1 MAAQTDPITIATT
14 WHALQRICR
23 EMRQHI
29 ERTATNVLA
38 CTLHD
43 LAYGIWNAKG
53 EAIAIPE
60 GFPCR
65 LLSSSFQIRAVQKK
79 FAGKIYSGDVFLTN
93 DPFQAG
99 AVHLPDWVFVRPIFF
114 EGEIVFWTCMG
125 THVPDN
131 GGALPGAYFLAF
143 DSIAEGLNIPP
154 VKVVEKGVLQ
164 EGVLDIILANNRL
177 ADMMRREIRS
187 NIGSTTLAEKRTVDL
202 LKRYGVETVNACM
215 DEMIKRTEKAVREK
229 IAQWPDGVYKAEAKT
244 DDDGANIGVPVTIRC
259 TLTIKG
265 DEATFDFS
273 ESDEQVRGYANEGYS
288 VTMSE
293 AMAAA
298 FMFFGPELA
307 AYHNEGS
314 LRPVHIIAKEG
325 TVTNCKP
332 GALVAAAPSLIG
344 NKVLECVMDTL
355 SQALP
360 HQAAACHPGPLELMF
375 IGPDMRTMPPQLYVY
390 VSFNPDAGAGATYGN
405 DGYQIFAC
413 GGTLGVVAKSD
424 AEEEMVRFP
433 WRITKYEF
441 MTDAHGAGKWR
452 SAPGVIWEG
461 VNESID
467 CSSNL
472 GPADGFHTQ
481 GKGQQGGWDS
491 RLNKAYIVRGDQTIE
506 IKEPHIPQQLKGG
519 DIFVAKAM
527 GGAGVGRPEERD
539 PEMVRRDVKYGL
551 VSIEMARD
559 VYKVSIDPDTLEI
572 YETATQKMRGD
583 TPETEVTKG

>member
-1 MAAQTDPITIATT
+1 MVQTDPITIATT

-23 EMRQHI
+23 EMREHI

-43 LAYGIWNAKG
+43 LAYGIWDAKG
-53 EAIAIPE
+53 QAIAIPE

-65 LLSSSFQIRAVQKK
+65 LLSSTYQIRAVQKK
-79 FAGKIYSGDVFLTN
+79 FEGRIYSGDVFLTN
-93 DPFQAG
+93 SPFLAG

-114 EGEIVFWTCMG
+114 EDELVFWTAMG

-154 VKVVEKGVLQ
+154 VKVMEKGELKMDVI
-164 EGVLDIILANNRL
+164 DIILANNRL
-177 ADMMRREIRS
+177 PDMMGREMRS
-187 NIGSTTLAEKRTVDL
+187 LVGSTTLAEQRAVEL
-202 LKRYGVETVNACM
+202 LKRYGKETVLACLE
-215 DEMIKRTEKAVREK
+215 EMINRTEKAVRAEISK
-229 IAQWPDGVYKAEAKT
+229 WPDGVYHAEAQT
-244 DDDGANIGVPVTIRC
+244 DDDGANIGTPITIRC

-273 ESDEQVRGYANEGYS
+273 ESDEQVKGYANECYS

-298 FMFFGPELA
+298 FMFFGHELA

-314 LRPVHIIAKEG
+314 LRPIHIVAKEG
-325 TVTNCKP
+325 TVTNCTP
-332 GALVAAAPSLIG
+332 GTLVAAAPSLIG

-360 HQAAACHPGPLELMF
+360 EKAAAAHPGPLELMF
-375 IGPDMRTMPPQLYVY
+375 IGPDIRTGQLYVY
-390 VSFNPDAGAGATYGN
+390 ISFCPDAGAGATYGN

-413 GGTLGVVAKSD
+413 GGSLGVVAKAD

-441 MTDAHGAGKWR
+441 MTDSHGAGKWR
-452 SAPGVIWEG
+452 SAPGIHWEG
-461 VNESID
+461 VNESIQ

-472 GPADGFHTQ
+472 GPSDGFHTQ
-481 GKGQQGGWDS
+481 GRGQQGGWPA
-491 RLNKAYIVRGDQTIE
+491 RLNKTYIIRGEDTIE
-506 IKEPHIPQQLKGG
+506 IKQPHVSQQLMPG
-519 DIFVAKAM
+519 DVFVAKA
-527 GGAGVGRPEERD
+527 GGGGGIGRPEERD
-539 PEMVRRDVKYGL
+539 PELVQRDVKYGL

-559 VYKVSIDPDTLEI
+559 VYKVSIDPETLEI
-572 YETATQKMRGD
+572 YENATKKMRG
-583 TPETEVTKG
+583 EMAELEVAAKA

>member
-1 MAAQTDPITIATT
+1 MVQTDPITIATT
-14 WHALQRICR
+14 WHAMQRICR

-43 LAYGIWNAKG
+43 LAYGIWDAKG
-53 EAIAIPE
+53 QAIAIPE

-65 LLSSSFQIRAVQKK
+65 LLSSTYQIRAVQKK
-79 FAGKIYSGDVFLTN
+79 FEGKIYPGDVFLTN
-93 DPFQAG
+93 SPFQAG

-114 EGEIVFWTCMG
+114 ENELVFWTCMG

-154 VKVVEKGVLQ
+154 VKVMERGELKEDVI
-164 EGVLDIILANNRL
+164 DIILANNRL
-177 ADMMRREIRS
+177 PDMMRREMRS
-187 NIGSTTLAEKRTVDL
+187 LVGSTTLADQRIIDL
-202 LKRYGVETVNACM
+202 LKRYGKETVLACVE
-215 DEMIKRTEKAVREK
+215 EMINRTEKAVRAE
-229 IAQWPDGVYKAEAKT
+229 IAKWPDGTYYAEAQT
-244 DDDGANIGVPVTIRC
+244 DDDGANIGIPVTIRC

-273 ESDEQVRGYANEGYS
+273 ESDAQVPGYANEGYS

-298 FMFFGPELA
+298 FMFLGHDLA

-314 LRPVHIIAKEG
+314 VRPIHIVAKEG

-360 HQAAACHPGPLELMF
+360 ERAVACHPGPLELMF
-375 IGPDMRTMPPQLYVY
+375 IGPDIRTGQLYVY
-390 VSFNPDAGAGATYGN
+390 ISFNPDAGAGATYGN

-413 GGTLGVVAKSD
+413 GGTLGVVAKAD

-441 MTDAHGAGKWR
+441 MTDSHGAGKWR

-467 CSSNL
+467 CSSNM

-481 GKGQQGGWDS
+481 GKGQLGGQPAV
-491 RLNKAYIVRGDQTIE
+491 LNKAYIIRDGEQIE
-506 IKEPHIPQQLKGG
+506 IKEPHISQQLKAG
-519 DIFVAKAM
+519 DVFVAKAG

-539 PEMVRRDVKYGL
+539 PEMVRKDVKYGL

-559 VYKVSIDPDTLEI
+559 VYKVSIDPETLEI
-572 YETATQKMRGD
+572 YESATKKMRG
-583 TPETEVTKG
+583 EMAEMAVAARA